1 MTLSNLEFFIREA
14 LIGLKRSS
22 LMMVISIATVTI
34 SMLIFGF
41 FLLFSVNLNNLAD
54 FFVSKLEIRVFLNDN
69 LTRREKR
76 NFQDLLSQDATI
88 KAIEFVSKETAWE
101 TLKTQYEGSKLSTYI
116 TKNPLPDTLIVRLRA
131 QSDIQAIAT
140 TIESYKTEVEQVVYG
155 GLIATQIQKFSKWSK
170 IGGILL
176 VTLLLIATL
185 MIIANTIRL
194 TIIARQ
200 NEIDI
205 MRLVGATKSF
215 IRWPFL
221 IEGFLIGCVG
231 TTLSLLI
238 LNPTYATLATA
249 FQKNFPFIPVIFNI
263 ENLMPIYSFLGI
275 TGIML
280 GILGAGISVT
290 RTLRRQP
297 NA

>member
-155 GLIATQIQKFSKWSK
+155 FHT
-170 IGGILL
+170 
-176 VTLLLIATL
+176 
-185 MIIANTIRL
+185 
-194 TIIARQ
+194 
-200 NEIDI
+200 
-205 MRLVGATKSF
+205 
-215 IRWPFL
+215 
-221 IEGFLIGCVG
+221 
-231 TTLSLLI
+231 
-238 LNPTYATLATA
+238 
-249 FQKNFPFIPVIFNI
+249 
-263 ENLMPIYSFLGI
+263 
-275 TGIML
+275 
-280 GILGAGISVT
+280 
-290 RTLRRQP
+290 
-297 NA
+297 